1 MKVILLGSCATM
13 LALQLCNVNILFVK
27 SFYTYGLLIQ
37 TMNKQ
42 KTIANPT

>member
-1 MKVILLGSCATM
+1 M
-13 LALQLCNVNILFVK
+13 LALQSCNISILFIK

-42 KTIANPT
+42 KTITNPM